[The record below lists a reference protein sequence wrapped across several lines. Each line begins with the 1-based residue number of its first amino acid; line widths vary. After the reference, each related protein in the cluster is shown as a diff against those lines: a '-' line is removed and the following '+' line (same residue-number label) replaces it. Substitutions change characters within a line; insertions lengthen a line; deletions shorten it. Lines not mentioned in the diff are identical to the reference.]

1 MCALGH
7 AVRFIKVFG
16 KFASVHHHNGFS
28 RIRKLR
34 LLTLRFPAVVK
45 EVNEDIA
52 VALQEEQIDFFLNMF
67 LCFLSSP
74 IADDVWL
81 TSSFF
86 MTNMKMT
93 IPE

>member
-1 MCALGH
+1 M
-7 AVRFIKVFG
+7 KVFG
-16 KFASVHHHNGFS
+16 KFASVHHHIGFS
-28 RIRKLR
+28 VIRKLR
-34 LLTLRFPAVVK
+34 LLTLRFSAVMK
-45 EVNEDIA
+45 GVNEDVA
-52 VALQEEQIDFFLNMF
+52 VALQGEQIDFFLNMF

-74 IADDVWL
+74 IADAVWL